1 LKNTQNTGE
10 VNETPSSSDNIKLQ
24 FEDIVKS
31 FREDGNDTRVLDGID
46 LHVREGE
53 FVSILGPSGSGK
65 STLFLLLGGLYRPD
79 HGRIMLDGRDIAGKR
94 GLVSYM
100 PQDSAMFPWRTVE
113 QNAALPLQLDGVPAR
128 TALSMARSALQKA
141 GLEGYERSLPH
152 QLSGGMQQRAAF
164 VRALLGRRDVMCL
177 DEPFAALDAL
187 TRQEMQHWLLNQWEQ
202 ERRTVL
208 FVTHSIEEALYLSD
222 RLYVLSAKP
231 TQVLQEIAVPF
242 PRPRDRRL
250 LLEPQ
255 FAALRGQLYEL
266 LLSAKEEEG
275 ARHD

>member
-1 LKNTQNTGE
+1 MEPAGPAAVK
-10 VNETPSSSDNIKLQ
+10 VQ
-24 FEDIVKS
+24 FEGIVKT
-31 FREDGNDTRVLDGID
+31 FQEGGRQTRVLDGID
-46 LHVREGE
+46 LHAREGE

-79 HGRIMLDGRDIAGKR
+79 QGRIVLDGRDISGER

-128 TALSMARSALQKA
+128 KALATARDALQKA
-141 GLEGYERSLPH
+141 GLNGYEKALPH
-152 QLSGGMQQRAAF
+152 QLSGGMQQRVAF
-164 VRALLGRRDVMCL
+164 VRALLGARDVMCL

-187 TRQEMQHWLLNQWEQ
+187 TRQEMQHWLLRQWEQ

-231 TQVLQEIAVPF
+231 TRVLQEIEVPF
-242 PRPRDRRL
+242 PRPRDQRL
-250 LLEPQ
+250 LLDPA
-255 FAALRGQLYEL
+255 FAALRGELYEL
-266 LLSAKEEEG
+266 LLSAKEQEES
-275 ARHD
+275 RHD

>member
-1 LKNTQNTGE
+1 MK
-10 VNETPSSSDNIKLQ
+10 SASDSGAKLQ
-24 FEDIVKS
+24 FEGIVKS
-31 FREDGNDTRVLDGID
+31 FQEGGRYTRVLDGIH
-46 LHVREGE
+46 LHAREGE

-79 HGRIMLDGRDIAGKR
+79 QGRILLDGRDISGQR

-113 QNAALPLQLDGVPAR
+113 QNAALPLQLDGIPKRRAIAVAR
-128 TALSMARSALQKA
+128 EALQKA
-141 GLEGYERSLPH
+141 GLQGYERSLPH

-187 TRQEMQHWLLNQWEQ
+187 TRQEMQQWLLNQWEQ

-208 FVTHSIEEALYLSD
+208 FVTHSIEEALFLSD

-231 TQVLQEIAVPF
+231 TRVLREIAVPF

-250 LLEPQ
+250 LLDPQ
-255 FAALRGQLYEL
+255 FAAMRGQLYEL
-266 LLSAKEEEG
+266 LLSAQKKEEP
-275 ARHD
+275 HLD